1 MENRTGPG
9 LAARI
14 EALLPQVSK
23 PARYLGSE
31 IGVRRKEWPADPGA
45 GVATDLDAKTVS
57 LTTSLDAATV
67 QAALQRAG
75 FTATPV

>member
-1 MENRTGPG
+1 MKFHVPDMSCAHCT
-9 LAARI
+9 AAI
-14 EALLPQVSK
+14 DKALK
-23 PARYLGSE
+23 A
-31 IGVRRKEWPADPGA
+31 ADPVA
-45 GVATDLDAKTVS
+45 GIATDLDAKTVS